1 MRALQ
6 EKKRILE
13 ALSAKTALIV
23 QRSSPQR
30 VQEIEEHLHSVV
42 KITAEINWPVLTDQD
57 KSVDQFIRNFELTI
71 GCANEGKGMKR
82 SDALLVLGQCLR
94 GSRLQVYHQILTR
107 EMMTRTVPR
116 DPEEEY
122 QEILGRLREFAEG
135 QFERQS
141 KVTN

>member
-1 MRALQ
+1 MR
-6 EKKRILE
+6 
-13 ALSAKTALIV
+13 
-23 QRSSPQR
+23 
-30 VQEIEEHLHSVV
+30 
-42 KITAEINWPVLTDQD
+42 
-57 KSVDQFIRNFELTI
+57 
-71 GCANEGKGMKR
+71 R

-116 DPEEEY
+116 DPEEVY

-141 KVTN
+141 RVTKEWNELQKGRLSALQFLPLFEAAFI